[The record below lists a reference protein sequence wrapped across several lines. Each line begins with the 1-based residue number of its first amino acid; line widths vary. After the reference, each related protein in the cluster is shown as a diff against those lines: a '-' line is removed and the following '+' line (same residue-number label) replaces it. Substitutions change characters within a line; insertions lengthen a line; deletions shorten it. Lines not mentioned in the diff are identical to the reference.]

1 MDAKTLAILFISIY
15 SFLYFIFLVS
25 YIYIIS
31 KGKEYGRKITIYSY
45 VLFIIS
51 LGGLT
56 INYYLFETGTNIF
69 DENVD
74 NKRLIQKIKLFI
86 IILFLNLLSIYF
98 GYKMKTFTTKISDN
112 RNRLLLLLACF
123 TVYMILITI
132 YLVHLYFINYKTEQV
147 KQLLDDKT
155 TNEDEKKNIRREE
168 ITDDFYK

>member
-69 DENVD
+69 DENID

-98 GYKMKTFTTKISDN
+98 GYKMKTFTTKISN
-112 RNRLLLLLACF
+112 
-123 TVYMILITI
+123 
-132 YLVHLYFINYKTEQV
+132 
-147 KQLLDDKT
+147 
-155 TNEDEKKNIRREE
+155 NI
-168 ITDDFYK
+168 